1 MLMKEF
7 AANLRYGTLNEDV
20 LQVLR
25 RSLLDTIGVA
35 AIGSQSEMAQIG
47 TQTAG
52 IMFGST
58 PTSSARCLFDG
69 NLASAAGAAMAGA
82 ITIDSVD
89 GHDGSSSCK
98 GHAGSAIFPALFAL
112 ADGQGFT
119 GQDLA
124 TYLALAYEISYR
136 AGLTQHDT
144 CADYHTSGA
153 WTAIGVAAMTARIL
167 GCDETQINE
176 AAGIG
181 EYHGPRSQMMRCIDH
196 PTMLRDGV
204 GWGAPTGITAGFLA
218 KNGFTGAPALTC
230 EGPHWY
236 SLGNKWKLVTDTH
249 YKLYPCCRWAHP
261 SIDAASKLMLQHNI
275 SHQEIA
281 SVEIRTFHNATRLAG
296 HRPVSADEFAYS
308 IAFPVACMIVR
319 GQVGISELEV
329 STLKDPSI
337 LRISTA
343 TTLIDDPHLTQISE
357 RKRWAQVSILMRN
370 GTRYE
375 AAPQTPRGD
384 TDLPL
389 SDAEIS
395 EKFHHFSD
403 HILGSTIARKIE
415 ELTTSFDEL
424 DATGVQNLLNLILTK
439 PNF

>member
-69 NLASAAGAAMAGA
+69 NLASVAGAAMAGA

-167 GCDETQINE
+167 GCDKTQINE

-236 SLGNKWKLVTDTH
+236 SLGTKWKLVTDTH

-343 TTLIDDPHLTQISE
+343 TTLIDDPYLTQISE

>member
-167 GCDETQINE
+167 GCDKTQINE

-424 DATGVQNLLNLILTK
+424 DATGVQSLLNLILTK
-439 PNF
+439 PNL

>member
-7 AANLRYGTLNEDV
+7 AANLRYGTLNDDV

-167 GCDETQINE
+167 GCDKTQINE

-357 RKRWAQVSILMRN
+357 GKRWAQVSILMRN
-370 GTRYE
+370 GMRYE

-424 DATGVQNLLNLILTK
+424 DATGVQSLLNLILTK
-439 PNF
+439 PNL

>member
-7 AANLRYGTLNEDV
+7 AANLRYDTLSEEV

-58 PTSSARCLFDG
+58 TTSSARCLFDG

-124 TYLALAYEISYR
+124 TFLALAYEISYR

-153 WTAIGVAAMTARIL
+153 WTAIGVATMTARIL
-167 GCDETQINE
+167 GCDETQIKE

-196 PTMLRDGV
+196 PTMVRDGV

-218 KNGFTGAPALTC
+218 QNGFTGAPALTC

-236 SLGNKWKLVTDTH
+236 SLGTKWKLVTDTH
-249 YKLYPCCRWAHP
+249 YKPYPCCRWAHP
-261 SIDAASKLMLQHNI
+261 SIDAASHLMLRHNI

-296 HRPVSADEFAYS
+296 HTPVTADEFAYS

-319 GQVGISELEV
+319 GQVGTSELEF
-329 STLKDPSI
+329 STLKDPNI

-343 TTLIDDPHLTQISE
+343 TTLIEDPYLTQISE
-357 RKRWAQVSILMRN
+357 GKRWAQVSILMQN

-375 AAPQTPRGD
+375 AAPRTPRGD

-424 DATGVQNLLNLILTK
+424 DATGVQSLLNLILTK
-439 PNF
+439 PNL